1 MTTNWIDDYLTDP
14 GSGLGGFISSAQD
27 WVITSGPELAPA
39 AAVGA
44 GVALAGR
51 RAWRRRCHKRLAAE
65 ARMVTVLVPPQP
77 DPTGGAALW
86 SHLVGLLRPAWH
98 RLLTGQPH
106 LAFEFTFSQAGVG
119 IRLWVPGAI
128 PPGLVERA
136 VEAAWPGAHTST
148 TPAEAPLP
156 LGRPGERLLAA
167 GGELRLAREEA
178 LPLRIDFAADPLRG
192 LLGAPVGLGHNE
204 HACVQVLARPAT
216 GRRLARARRASRSNT
231 NLAGHL
237 LDLLTPSLR
246 TPRRGSS
253 TTTNYTSPEY
263 RLELS
268 AQSRASVQKQR
279 SSQFETVVRYGVS
292 TLLGVDATETEVR
305 QAKAAIRGRAHA
317 LAATFATY
325 TEHNRFTRKRLRRP
339 VEALA
344 ERRLGR
350 GDLLSVPEL
359 AAIAHLPT
367 DDTLP
372 GIQRAGAR
380 AIAPPPGI
388 PATGQGIKPLGRT
401 DSGHSRPVGL
411 RVADA
416 RHHMHVIGATGSGKS
431 TLLAQLVLAD
441 AEAGRAAV
449 VIDPKGDLVT
459 DLLSRLPVAA
469 ADRVVLFDADSRS
482 QSPCLNPLDGGD
494 PDLAVDNLV
503 SIFRRVYSAFWG
515 PRTDDVMRAACL
527 TLRMTDGV
535 ATLADVPKLLADPAY
550 RARTTAGI
558 TDPVLRGFW
567 TWYDDLSDASRSQ
580 VIAPLMNKLRAFL
593 LRRFVRDTVAAGRST
608 VDMKEVLD
616 NGGICL
622 VRIPK
627 GSLGDETARLVGS
640 IVVANVWQ
648 VITARA
654 RTPQRDRRDA
664 SLILDEFHN
673 FLNLPYAVDDM
684 LPEARALRLSLV
696 LAHQN
701 NAQLPG
707 ALQESISANA
717 RNKFFFNVSP
727 EDAHHLA
734 RHTAP
739 RISAHDLSHFD
750 AFHAAVRLVVHG
762 AETEPFTVVTEPLRP
777 AVPGRSR
784 FLRAAARDNQRLRAK
799 TIHTRPDSDG
809 PASRRAVDPR
819 RGNSTS

>member
-1 MTTNWIDDYLTDP
+1 MSNWIDDYLTDP
-14 GSGLGGFISSAQD
+14 GVGIGDFITSAQG
-27 WVITSGPELAPA
+27 WIIGHGPVAAPVLATA
-39 AAVGA
+39 AAGA
-44 GVALAGR
+44 WAWR
-51 RAWRRRCHKRLAAE
+51 RWWRRRCHLRLTAG
-65 ARMVTVLVPPQP
+65 ARMVIVRVPPQP
-77 DPTGGAALW
+77 DATGGTALW

-98 RLLTGQPH
+98 RALTGQPH
-106 LAFEFTFSQAGVG
+106 LAFEFTFSQTGVG
-119 IRLWVPGAI
+119 LRLWVPGSI

-148 TPAEAPLP
+148 VPAEPPLP
-156 LGRPGERLLAA
+156 VAEIGQRLFVA
-167 GGELRLAREEA
+167 GGELRLARAEA
-178 LPLRIDFAADPLRG
+178 LPIRVDFAADPLRG
-192 LLGAPVGLGHNE
+192 LLGAPVGLGHDE
-204 HACVQVLARPAT
+204 QACVQVLARPAT
-216 GRRLARARRASRSNT
+216 GRRLVRGRRRSRNGT

-246 TPRRGSS
+246 TPRRSSGSRAG
-253 TTTNYTSPEY
+253 YMHPEY

-268 AQSRASVQKQR
+268 AQGRASVNKQR

-292 TLLGVDATETEVR
+292 TLLDADATEAEIRRTR
-305 QAKAAIRGRAHA
+305 ATIRGRAHA
-317 LAATFATY
+317 LATTFATY
-325 TEHNRFTRKRLRRP
+325 TEHNHYTRKRLPRP
-339 VEALA
+339 AKALA

-359 AAIAHLPT
+359 AAVAHLPT

-388 PATGQGIKPLGRT
+388 PATGQDIKPLGLT

-441 AEAGRAAV
+441 AEAGRSAV

-459 DLLSRLPVAA
+459 DLLSRLPAEA
-469 ADRVVLFDADSRS
+469 ADRVVLFDADSRHRP
-482 QSPCLNPLDGGD
+482 PCLNPLDGGD

-567 TWYDDLSDASRSQ
+567 SWYDDLTDASRSQ

-593 LRRFVRDTVAAGRST
+593 LRRFVRNTVAGGRST

-648 VITARA
+648 VATARA
-654 RTPQRDRRDA
+654 RTPQRDRRDT

-684 LPEARALRLSLV
+684 LPEARALRLGLV

-701 NAQLPG
+701 DAQLPRD
-707 ALQESISANA
+707 LQESISANA

-727 EDAHHLA
+727 EDAHHLS

-739 RISAHDLSHFD
+739 RISAHDLSHYD
-750 AFHAAVRLVVHG
+750 AFHAAVRLVVNG
-762 AETEPFTVVTEPLRP
+762 AETEPFTVVTEPLPP

-784 FLRAAARDNQRLRAK
+784 LLRAAARENQRPK
-799 TIHTRPDSDG
+799 TKSVDARLDG
-809 PASRRAVDPR
+809 DEAASRRAADPR
-819 RGNSTS
+819 RGNPAS

>member
-1 MTTNWIDDYLTDP
+1 MKNSWIDDYLTDP
-14 GSGLGGFISSAQD
+14 GSGIGDFLSAAQD
-27 WVITSGPELAPA
+27 WIVASGPAVAPA
-39 AAVGA
+39 AAIGVGVVFA
-44 GVALAGR
+44 AR
-51 RAWRRRCHKRLAAE
+51 HAWHRRCHTRLTAD

-77 DPTGGAALW
+77 DATGGAALW

-98 RLLTGQPH
+98 RALTGQPH

-136 VEAAWPGAHTST
+136 VEAAWPGAHTT
-148 TPAEAPLP
+148 TTVAAPPLP
-156 LGRPGERLLAA
+156 LADSSERLLAA

-178 LPLRIDFAADPLRG
+178 LPLRVEFAADPLRG

-216 GRRLARARRASRSNT
+216 GRRLARGRRASRSST

-237 LDLLTPSLR
+237 LDLLTPALR
-246 TPRRGSS
+246 TSRRGSGS
-253 TTTNYTSPEY
+253 RTHHVAPEY
-263 RLELS
+263 RLEMS
-268 AQSRASVQKQR
+268 SQHRASVNKQR
-279 SSQFETVVRYGVS
+279 SSQFEVVVRYGVS
-292 TLLGVDATETEVR
+292 TLLDADSSEADVR
-305 QAKAAIRGRAHA
+305 RARAAIRGRAHA
-317 LAATFATY
+317 LATTFATY
-325 TEHNRFTRKRLRRP
+325 TEHNHFTRKRLRRP
-339 VEALA
+339 VGALA

-388 PATGQGIKPLGRT
+388 PAVGEDIKPLGLT

-459 DLLSRLPVAA
+459 DLLSRLPASA
-469 ADRVVLFDADSRS
+469 ADRVIVFDADSRTRP
-482 QSPCLNPLDGGD
+482 PCLNPLDGGD

-527 TLRMTDGV
+527 TLRLTDGV

-550 RARTTAGI
+550 RARTTAGV

-567 TWYDDLSDASRSQ
+567 SWYDDLSDASRSQ

-654 RTPQRDRRDA
+654 RTPQRDRKDA
-664 SLILDEFHN
+664 CLILDEFHN
-673 FLNLPYAVDDM
+673 FLNLPYSVDDM

-701 NAQLPG
+701 DSQLPREM
-707 ALQESISANA
+707 QESISANA

-727 EDAHHLA
+727 EDAHHLS

-739 RISAHDLSHFD
+739 RISAHDLSHYD

-762 AETEPFTVVTEPLRP
+762 AETEPFTVVTEPLPP

-784 FLRAAARDNQRLRAK
+784 LLRAAARNNQRIQPKRV
-799 TIHTRPDSDG
+799 HTRPSDRIA
-809 PASRRAVDPR
+809 PSRAADPR
-819 RGNSTS
+819 RGNTTS

>member
-1 MTTNWIDDYLTDP
+1 MTSNWVDDYLTDP
-14 GSGLGGFISSAQD
+14 GTGLGDFLSDLQNWAIA
-27 WVITSGPELAPA
+27 SGPELAPA
-39 AAVGA
+39 AALGA
-44 GVALAGR
+44 GVVLVGHH
-51 RAWRRRCHKRLAAE
+51 AWRRRCQTRLAADG
-65 ARMVTVLVPPQP
+65 RMVTVLVPPQP
-77 DPTGGAALW
+77 DPTGGVALW

-98 RLLTGQPH
+98 RVLTGQPH

-148 TPAEAPLP
+148 TPAEPPLP
-156 LGRPGERLLAA
+156 LAGPGERLLAA
-167 GGELRLAREEA
+167 GGELRLARAEA
-178 LPLRIDFAADPLRG
+178 LPLRVDFAADPLRG
-192 LLGAPVGLGHNE
+192 LLGAPVGLGKDE

-216 GRRLARARRASRSNT
+216 GRRLARGRRASRSGT

-246 TPRRGSS
+246 ISRRGPG
-253 TTTNYTSPEY
+253 TRTNHAAPEY

-268 AQSRASVQKQR
+268 SQQRASVNKQR
-279 SSQFETVVRYGVS
+279 SSQFEVVVRYGVS
-292 TLLGVDATETEVR
+292 TLLSADAPEADVR
-305 QAKAAIRGRAHA
+305 RAKAAIRGRAHA
-317 LAATFATY
+317 LATTFATF
-325 TEHNRFTRKRLRRP
+325 TEHNHFKRRRLRRVP
-339 VEALA
+339 EALA
-344 ERRLGR
+344 DRRLGR
-350 GDLLSVPEL
+350 GDLFSVPEL
-359 AAIAHLPT
+359 AAVAHLPT

-388 PATGQGIKPLGRT
+388 PATGQDIKPLGLT

-431 TLLAQLVLAD
+431 TLLARLVLAD

-449 VIDPKGDLVT
+449 VVDPKGDLVT
-459 DLLSRLPVAA
+459 DLLSRLPAAVA
-469 ADRVVLFDADSRS
+469 DKVVLFDADSKHRP
-482 QSPCLNPLDGGD
+482 PCLNPLDGGD

-527 TLRMTDGV
+527 TLRLTDGV
-535 ATLADVPKLLADPAY
+535 ATLADIPKLLADPAY
-550 RARTTAGI
+550 RARTTASVA
-558 TDPVLRGFW
+558 DPVLRGFW

-648 VITARA
+648 VVTARA

-664 SLILDEFHN
+664 TLILDEFHN
-673 FLNLPYAVDDM
+673 FLNLPYAAEDM

-701 NAQLPG
+701 GSQLPRE
-707 ALQESISANA
+707 LQESISANA

-727 EDAHHLA
+727 EDAHLLS

-739 RISAHDLSHFD
+739 RISAHDLSHYD

-762 AETEPFTVVTEPLRP
+762 AETEPFTLVTEPLPP

-784 FLRAAARDNQRLRAK
+784 VLRAAARNNQRRQPASAE
-799 TIHTRPDSDG
+799 TRPGDRA
-809 PASRRAVDPR
+809 ASRRTSDPR
-819 RGNSTS
+819 RSDTTS

>member
-1 MTTNWIDDYLTDP
+1 M
-14 GSGLGGFISSAQD
+14 
-27 WVITSGPELAPA
+27 
-39 AAVGA
+39 
-44 GVALAGR
+44 
-51 RAWRRRCHKRLAAE
+51 
-65 ARMVTVLVPPQP
+65 
-77 DPTGGAALW
+77 
-86 SHLVGLLRPAWH
+86 
-98 RLLTGQPH
+98 
-106 LAFEFTFSQAGVG
+106 
-119 IRLWVPGAI
+119 
-128 PPGLVERA
+128 
-136 VEAAWPGAHTST
+136 
-148 TPAEAPLP
+148 
-156 LGRPGERLLAA
+156 
-167 GGELRLAREEA
+167 
-178 LPLRIDFAADPLRG
+178 
-192 LLGAPVGLGHNE
+192 
-204 HACVQVLARPAT
+204 AT
-216 GRRLARARRASRSNT
+216 
-231 NLAGHL
+231 
-237 LDLLTPSLR
+237 
-246 TPRRGSS
+246 
-253 TTTNYTSPEY
+253 
-263 RLELS
+263 
-268 AQSRASVQKQR
+268 
-279 SSQFETVVRYGVS
+279 
-292 TLLGVDATETEVR
+292 
-305 QAKAAIRGRAHA
+305 
-317 LAATFATY
+317 TFATY
-325 TEHNRFTRKRLRRP
+325 TEHNHYARKRLPRP
-339 VEALA
+339 AKALA

-359 AAIAHLPT
+359 AAVAHLPT

-388 PATGQGIKPLGRT
+388 PATGQDIKPLGLT

-441 AEAGRAAV
+441 AEAGRSAV

-459 DLLSRLPVAA
+459 DLLSRLPAEV
-469 ADRVVLFDADSRS
+469 ADRVVLFDADSRHRP
-482 QSPCLNPLDGGD
+482 PCLNPLDGGD

-567 TWYDDLSDASRSQ
+567 SWYDDLTDASRSQ

-593 LRRFVRDTVAAGRST
+593 LRRFVRDTVAGGRST

-648 VITARA
+648 VATARA

-684 LPEARALRLSLV
+684 LPEARALRLGLV

-701 NAQLPG
+701 DAQLPRD
-707 ALQESISANA
+707 LQESISANA

-727 EDAHHLA
+727 EDAHHLS

-739 RISAHDLSHFD
+739 RISAHDLSHYD

-762 AETEPFTVVTEPLRP
+762 AETEPFTVVTEPLPP

-784 FLRAAARDNQRLRAK
+784 LLRAAARENQRPK
-799 TIHTRPDSDG
+799 TKPVDARLDG
-809 PASRRAVDPR
+809 DEAASRRAADPR
-819 RGNSTS
+819 RGNPAS